1 MFSSIIVRRS
11 SSLLLRKTNVRQLS
25 TSRINHNAIQELYLR
40 ELKNVKLSPISAK
53 DAEGSVR
60 PWTDP
65 VKPKTPELEGQG
77 TDDLKSYS
85 DQAVET
91 KSSEIDT
98 TEEATTLEDDWLV
111 LDDVEEEDS
120 HHGH

>member
-11 SSLLLRKTNVRQLS
+11 SSLLLRRTNVRQLS
-25 TSRINHNAIQELYLR
+25 TTRINHNAIQELYLK
-40 ELKNVKLSPISAK
+40 ELKNVKLSPITAK
-53 DAEGSVR
+53 DAEGSVK
-60 PWTDP
+60 PWSDP
-65 VKPKTPELEGQG
+65 IKPKTPELEDQG
-77 TDDLKSYS
+77 TDALKSYS

-98 TEEATTLEDDWLV
+98 TEEATLEDDWLV